1 MVKKNANQTK
11 KKRDVI
17 ELLNQNVKKLARN
30 MERAKI
36 EEYVAS
42 MKKPWKI
49 LTLNFGIGI
58 ARGLGVAI
66 GMTIVFAIIMY
77 MISKMVNLPLIGEF
91 VARIVEI
98 VNKYLSEG
106 AKIKL

>member
-1 MVKKNANQTK
+1 MAKKSTKKAK
-11 KKRDVI
+11 KKRDALEI
-17 ELLNQNVKKLARN
+17 LSQNVSKLARN

-36 EEYVAS
+36 EEYVTS
-42 MKKPWKI
+42 LKKPWKI

-66 GMTIVFAIIMY
+66 GMTIIFAVIMY

-106 AKIKL
+106 SKIQL